1 MIFIASKITDAIKVE
16 ISKKLPD
23 DVKIGDLIPLSTGDH
38 VRIEELHPDGRY
50 GYKFIEGPIKQADK
64 SKVVG
69 TVTVPNDPNVTVTSP
84 QETKKKIKNPDPYEW
99 YIKKRLKY

>member
-1 MIFIASKITDAIKVE
+1 MRIT
-16 ISKKLPD
+16 
-23 DVKIGDLIPLSTGDH
+23 
-38 VRIEELHPDGRY
+38 ELHPDGRY
-50 GYKFIEGPIKQADK
+50 GFLMIDGSIEQAAK
-64 SKVVG
+64 SKAIG